1 MAAVVEK
8 LGLEG
13 VLGFDG
19 PSVEQ
24 PFLVKD
30 EPSFAVAA
38 ALVESVLPAFVI
50 VQGVTCVFQSY
61 RFKELGGGCWEFF
74 AKYGRREPNQ
84 TNAVTAQFDATG
96 GTSHITQSI
105 QTLQKKF
112 DAGETVVYDFG
123 GAIGVSNDGV
133 EGTDIETPGYS
144 FQYTIYLPIA
154 LWTPTYRLRLRK
166 LSKKY
171 NNAAWSS
178 PEGDI
183 FEAGEVRYRGFQA
196 SRRGFDDVELT
207 HLFHAEDNRILT
219 AGGITG
225 ITKRGQDYVWYRYA
239 ESDDTSGAPILKY
252 PVAAY
257 VEEVYHP
264 GNFADLEP

>member
-1 MAAVVEK
+1 MAAFVQK
-8 LGLEG
+8 LGLTG
-13 VLGFDG
+13 TVGIDG

-24 PFLVKD
+24 PYFVRDATFD
-30 EPSFAVAA
+30 EAA
-38 ALVESVLPAFVI
+38 ALVESDLPAFII
-50 VQGVTCVFQSY
+50 VRGITLVFQDY
-61 RFKELGGGCWEFF
+61 RFQELGPGAWDFF
-74 AKYGRREPNQ
+74 AKYGRREPNL
-84 TNAVTAQFDATG
+84 TNVTTAQFDATG
-96 GTSHITQSI
+96 GTAHITQSI

-112 DAGETVVYDFG
+112 DPGETVVYDFG

-144 FQYTIYLPIA
+144 FQYTVYLPLA
-154 LWTPTYRLRLRK
+154 NWTPTYRLKLRK

-171 NNAAWSS
+171 NNAVWTS

-196 SRRGFDDVELT
+196 SRRGLDDVELT

-219 AGGITG
+219 AGNITD
-225 ITKRGQDYVWYRYA
+225 IAKRGQDYVWYRYA
-239 ESDDTSGAPILKY
+239 DSDDTTGAPLLKY